1 MKGESVPNATAA
13 YLIVVKHT
21 STHLNTCFLPRASEY
36 YFPLIHLSLEI
47 VTALRAEE
55 NHILDGVYLA
65 SL

>member
-21 STHLNTCFLPRASEY
+21 STQLNTCFLPRASEY
-36 YFPLIHLSLEI
+36 NSPLIYLSLI